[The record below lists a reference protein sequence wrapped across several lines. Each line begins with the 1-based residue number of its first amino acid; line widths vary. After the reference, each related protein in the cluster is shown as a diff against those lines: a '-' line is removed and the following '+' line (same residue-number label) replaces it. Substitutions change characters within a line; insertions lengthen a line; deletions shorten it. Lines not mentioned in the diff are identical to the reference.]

1 MYDAEAVRA
10 AEREF
15 AKKLRDENARLNRLI
30 AEREARDAEY
40 FAEIEVQ
47 KGRVV
52 FGGEKQNQAQGA

>member
-1 MYDAEAVRA
+1 MCDAEAVRA

-40 FAEIEVQ
+40 FEDVEIMR
-47 KGRVV
+47 GRRFVLI
-52 FGGEKQNQAQGA
+52 GTDKA

>member
-1 MYDAEAVRA
+1 MCESDQIRA

-15 AKKLRDENARLNRLI
+15 AKALRDENALLKRRL

-40 FAEIEVQ
+40 FTDIEVQ

-52 FGGEKQNQAQGA
+52 FGGKVQNQA